1 MNGAGVVQAAFTG
14 KETDEE
20 STLQYFGAR
29 YMDNNIGRFVSVD
42 PVALVLHDGNKLKE
56 ITKGGL
62 QQLLSNPQNLNGYSY
77 AVNNPVIMK
86 DDDGNFAFLI
96 PLAYYAAVYG
106 TPMLIT
112 AIASAGAYISAKEFG
127 QAVGYT
133 MEGRDDLAQQHF
145 DNSIMADVAVASGAG
160 GLLYAESMAVKQN
173 PNKGYVVPGQKITSS
188 NQVPSGIKNQI
199 PENWGS
205 GRQTDN
211 GKGWAWTDPNNANN
225 EIRFMSGSPANQ
237 YQNSQIPYVR
247 VTQDMGGQRRYL
259 DAYGNVGVNK
269 SSETHFNPSS
279 FNISN
284 YNF

>member
-1 MNGAGVVQAAFTG
+1 LNGAGVVQAAFTG

-96 PLAYYAAVYG
+96 PLAYYAATYVAAYSV
-106 TPMLIT
+106 PILIT
-112 AIASAGAYISAKEFG
+112 AIASAGAYVSTKEFG

-133 MEGRDDLAQQHF
+133 MEGRNDLAQQHF
-145 DNSIMADVAVASGAG
+145 DNSIMADVAVASGVG
-160 GLLYAESMAVKQN
+160 GLLYAESITAQQSTKNVKDGVLSKQN
-173 PNKGYVVPGQKITSS
+173 TTFPKEIWSKNAPKQVTPGVRSLEQVKYFNGQFEKS
-188 NQVPSGIKNQI
+188 NVKYDQF
-199 PENWGS
+199 
-205 GRQTDN
+205 GRQIQRVDFSDHGTPEYHSNPHTHMYDYSHSYM
-211 GKGWAWTDPNNANN
+211 GKIN
-225 EIRFMSGSPANQ
+225 E
-237 YQNSQIPYVR
+237 VR
-247 VTQDMGGQRRYL
+247 I
-259 DAYGNVGVNK
+259 N
-269 SSETHFNPSS
+269 E
-279 FNISN
+279 
-284 YNF
+284 